1 MTRALVLAALL
12 TALGG
17 CTTVAVAPVAAP
29 PLDLALTRACD
40 PPVAIPP
47 RDLDERSAVRL
58 WGADR
63 LALKD
68 CGRRFA
74 AATAITER
82 RDAALAGR

>member
-12 TALGG
+12 AGLAG

-40 PPVAIPP
+40 PPVVIPS
-47 RDLDERSAVRL
+47 RDLDERSVVRL

-68 CGRRFA
+68 CGRRFV
-74 AATAITER
+74 AATSITER
-82 RDAALAGR
+82 RDAALSGK